1 MTKSDPSDV
10 EILAQFES
18 VISQDLRAYER
29 PDACVYQITDAE
41 VLQYY
46 RLAAPQAPAKVKSL
60 CVGCEGNPSI
70 ENSPC
75 GICKAAAPELP
86 IDKAARTGEP
96 EVFSYDPTESRRT
109 VRVIWP
115 DGQGV
120 DYVREGTQAP
130 AAPEL
135 SDADIRFIALTNGFI
150 PKWNRPG
157 FGPDVHDYVFAFAR
171 AILKAQE
178 AK

>member
-46 RLAAPQAPAKVKSL
+46 RLVAQPV
-60 CVGCEGNPSI
+60 
-70 ENSPC
+70 
-75 GICKAAAPELP
+75 
-86 IDKAARTGEP
+86 
-96 EVFSYDPTESRRT
+96 
-109 VRVIWP
+109 
-115 DGQGV
+115 
-120 DYVREGTQAP
+120 
-130 AAPEL
+130 PEL
-135 SDADIRFIALTNGFI
+135 SDEEIKAIYDALPITEPKEFI
-150 PKWNRPG
+150 
-157 FGPDVHDYVFAFAR
+157 VAFAR
-171 AILKAQE
+171 AVLKAQE